1 MLLLCL
7 FLARLCEVIVAVVA
21 GGTRQNLSVV
31 GFLFPALSGSGHH
44 GVWLFNLLDCWVS
57 LALDHIL
64 GERDVEETLD
74 RLDQLV
80 IKAHLKFAAEE
91 GCPVSDPQ
99 PLKLAVVSAS
109 PIQDAFCG
117 ELAIFKLSR
126 ILQTS
131 VGGL

>member
-7 FLARLCEVIVAVVA
+7 FLARLCKVIVAEVA

-31 GFLFPALSGSGHH
+31 GFLFPALPGSGHH
-44 GVWLFNLLDCWVS
+44 GIWLFNLLDCWVF

-64 GERDVEETLD
+64 EERDVEETLD

-80 IKAHLKFAAEE
+80 IKAHLELAVEV
-91 GCPVSDPQ
+91 GCPVSDPR
-99 PLKLAVVSAS
+99 PLKLAVISAG
-109 PIQDAFCG
+109 PLQDAFCG

-131 VGGL
+131 EGGL